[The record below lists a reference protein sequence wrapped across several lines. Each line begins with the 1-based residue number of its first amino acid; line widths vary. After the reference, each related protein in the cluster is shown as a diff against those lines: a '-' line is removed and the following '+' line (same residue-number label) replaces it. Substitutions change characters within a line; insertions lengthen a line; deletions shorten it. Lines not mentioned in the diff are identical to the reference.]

1 MNLNKNQSS
10 DGIELLFDR
19 WIVRTGW
26 GEINCDVG
34 QVRYN
39 NPVPCTFKVY
49 RVGEINHIGQVR
61 YNNPILIDNEESSSP
76 RLADQYILV
85 V

>member
-1 MNLNKNQSS
+1 MNVNENQSS

-39 NPVPCTFKVY
+39 NPV
-49 RVGEINHIGQVR
+49 
-61 YNNPILIDNEESSSP
+61 LIDKEESSSP
-76 RLADQYILV
+76 RLTDHFILV
-85 V
+85 VYLSNKICNIQGIFSKSETFC